1 MPLAK
6 FGFVLNKDKIRC
18 DLILRHGRPL
28 NGLPA
33 MCPCGQKYNLTNALN
48 FKKGG
53 FATRCHNDLREFEAD
68 MLSKIV
74 NDVEPVTDKIIKVLS
89 GNASRLDIRARGVW
103 GAGQNTIFD
112 VRVTNTHSP
121 LQIPL
126 TTESV

>member
-33 MCPCGQKYNLTNALN
+33 MCPCGQKYNLTSALN

-53 FATRCHNDLREFEAD
+53 FATRCHNDLRDFEAD

-103 GAGQNTIFD
+103 GVGQNTIFD

-121 LQIPL
+121 LQIPP